1 MTRAARRPDPPP
13 LETDDVRTVAVIA
26 AAWALALVVLAVLR
40 LADVTRVETWWLA
53 MCGYGLFL
61 GLIGVRHCRRRH
73 AAIERDK
80 ARGIPR
86 RD

>member
-13 LETDDVRTVAVIA
+13 LETDDVRTVTVIA
-26 AAWALALVVLAVLR
+26 AAWGLALVVLLVLR
-40 LADVTRVETWWLA
+40 LTDATRVEEWWLV
-53 MCGYGLFL
+53 MCGYGIGL
-61 GLIGVRHCRRRH
+61 GVIGVKYCERRH

-80 ARGIPR
+80 AQGLPR

>member
-13 LETDDVRTVAVIA
+13 LETDDVRTVTVIT
-26 AAWALALVVLAVLR
+26 AAWGLALVVLAVLR
-40 LADVTRVETWWLA
+40 ATDVTRVETWWMV
-53 MCGYGLFL
+53 MCGYGLAL
-61 GLIGVRHCRRRH
+61 GLVGVRHCRRRH
-73 AAIERDK
+73 VAIERDK

>member
-13 LETDDVRTVAVIA
+13 LETDDVRTVAVGTSLWA
-26 AAWALALVVLAVLR
+26 AGFVVLAVLK
-40 LADVTRVETWWLA
+40 ATDATRVETWWLL
-53 MCGYGLFL
+53 MCVCGVVL
-61 GLIGVRHCRRRH
+61 GAVGTRYCQKRR

-86 RD
+86 RE